1 MILYILFRIGYFI
14 SNALSLNAAYWVACL
29 VADIHYNFSRR
40 DREAVMNNLRII
52 TGDMP
57 GDKELRTMANEVFRN
72 FARYLVDFFRFSRIN
87 DEYIKKNVRIT
98 GLENVDKGLS
108 AGKGVIVLSA
118 HIGNWELGAQ
128 VLSMMRPPMKAVVL
142 THRNKLVNDFF
153 TKQRTVGDLKPV
165 EIGISLRNCYK
176 ILKSNGILAMLGD
189 RDFSKNGLC
198 LKFFGKGTLIPK
210 GPAVF
215 SHRLGSCIVP
225 CFIVRVR
232 NNTFRFIFEPPIY
245 PEESINEYSCV
256 KSLAEKYTST
266 IESYVKKYPT
276 QWYMFREAWNGD

>member
-1 MILYILFRIGYFI
+1 MILYFLFRIGYFI
-14 SNALSLNAAYWVACL
+14 ANTLPLNAAYWVACL
-29 VADIHYNFSRR
+29 LADIHYNFSRK
-40 DREAVMNNLRII
+40 DREAVMSNLRVIA
-52 TGDMP
+52 GDIP
-57 GDKELRTMANEVFRN
+57 GDKQLRAMANDVFRN
-72 FARYLVDFFRFSRIN
+72 FARYLVDFFRFSKIN
-87 DEYIKKNVRIT
+87 DEYIIKNVKIM
-98 GLENVDKGLS
+98 GLENIDKGLS
-108 AGKGVIVLSA
+108 MGKGVIALSA

-128 VLSMMRPPMKAVVL
+128 ILSMMRPPMKAVVL

-153 TKQRTVGDLKPV
+153 TKQRTVGYLKPI

-176 ILKSNGILAMLGD
+176 ILKSNGILALLGD

-198 LKFFGKGTLIPK
+198 LKFFGKRTLIPK

-225 CFIVRVR
+225 CFMIREKD
-232 NNTFRFIFEPPIY
+232 NTFSFMFEPPIY
-245 PEESINEYSCV
+245 PDKDKDEDSCV
-256 KSLAEKYTST
+256 RSLAEKYTST